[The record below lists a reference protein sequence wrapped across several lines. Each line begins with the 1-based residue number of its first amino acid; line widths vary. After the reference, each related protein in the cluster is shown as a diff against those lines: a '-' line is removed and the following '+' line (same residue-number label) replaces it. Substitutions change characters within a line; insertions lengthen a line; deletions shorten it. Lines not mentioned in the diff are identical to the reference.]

1 MTNTFDRVFFAVA
14 LTACFYGGM
23 KYERY
28 SVANNTL
35 EQERNLQEIEHQRD
49 LASTDVAKKVL
60 DGLSQWEKNRE
71 VVIKEMH
78 HETTKPVFYNLCATD
93 EYVGMFNKVQSEARK
108 TLTGKSDGKVQH

>member
-1 MTNTFDRVFFAVA
+1 MKTTFDRVFFALSLA
-14 LTACFYGGM
+14 LCFFGGM
-23 KYERY
+23 RYESY
-28 SVANNTL
+28 SLSNKAL
-35 EQERNLQEIEHQRD
+35 ESERDLQEIERQRD

-78 HETTKPVFYNLCATD
+78 YETTKPVFYNLCATD